1 MDVLD
6 IARIQFGVITVYHFL
21 FVPLTIGGTALVALL
36 ETLWLRTHNP
46 DYLRLT
52 KFFAKLL
59 LINFAIGVVTGI
71 VQEFQFGMNWSDY
84 SRFVGDVFG
93 APLAVEGLL
102 AFFLESTFL
111 GLWIFGWDKLPRGL
125 HNACMW
131 IVHLGTLASSFFIL
145 AANSWMQ
152 NPVGYTFNAESGR
165 AELTDFAAVMFN
177 KVQLVTFPH
186 VVLAAYMTAGAAMAG
201 VSVWLFVRRSA
212 DRELYRRTIRLGAA
226 ITLLAGIG
234 VAVSGDVQGK
244 IMTEVQPMKM
254 AAAEGLYETADRCA
268 PFSVFTVGTPDGKEE
283 KFAVTVPCL
292 LSYLGT
298 GSFDGEVQGINDLRE
313 EYRETYGEDPGAA
326 YYTPGDYTPV
336 IPVTYW
342 TFRFM
347 IGMGAL
353 AAAGSA
359 LLLWVTRRGRTPG
372 ARWLGTLGIGLPLAM
387 VAGNS
392 FGWIFTEMGRQPW
405 AVFGL
410 MTTERAVSP
419 GVSVFEAATSL
430 VVLTLVYAVLA
441 VIEVRLLASTI
452 TAGADPFAEPPDP
465 SNPDRAVSDDDA
477 PLAFAY

>member
-186 VVLAAYMTAGAAMAG
+186 VVLAAYMTAAAAMAG

-298 GSFDGEVQGINDLRE
+298 GAFDGEVQGINDLRE

-326 YYTPGDYTPV
+326 YYTPRDYTPV

-347 IGMGAL
+347 IGMGLL

-359 LLLWVTRRGRTPG
+359 LLLWVTRRGRTPSN
-372 ARWLGTLGIGLPLAM
+372 RWLGTLGIGLPLAM

-441 VIEVRLLASTI
+441 VIEVRLLTSTI
-452 TAGADPFAEPPDP
+452 GHGAAPFEEPPDP
-465 SNPDRAVSDDDA
+465 GSEATSDDA